1 VNGHDLLLWRRRA
14 LFYRPFTAL
23 PPLCRT
29 TLQARNRASGRHAA
43 TTKKRT
49 LAMHE
54 SIQLGDMAFISD
66 GGEGIGS
73 VREIRPEPPELVIYI
88 ENAGDFEVPMSAVR
102 GVHSGKVVLDCARLE
117 PRLREAT
124 RHVRDAADPSYQAS
138 TGNAGEE
145 E

>member
-1 VNGHDLLLWRRRA
+1 
-14 LFYRPFTAL
+14 
-23 PPLCRT
+23 
-29 TLQARNRASGRHAA
+29 
-43 TTKKRT
+43 
-49 LAMHE
+49 MHE
-54 SIQLGDMAFISD
+54 SIQLGDMVFVAD

-124 RHVRDAADPSYQAS
+124 RHVRDAADPSYQAP
-138 TGNAGEE
+138 TGKAGEE

>member
-1 VNGHDLLLWRRRA
+1 M
-14 LFYRPFTAL
+14 
-23 PPLCRT
+23 
-29 TLQARNRASGRHAA
+29 LQARNRASGRHAA
-43 TTKKRT
+43 TTKKRA

-54 SIQLGDMAFISD
+54 SIQLGDMVFVSD

-88 ENAGDFEVPMSAVR
+88 ENAGDFELPLSAVR

-124 RHVRDAADPSYQAS
+124 RHVRDAADPSYQAR
-138 TGNAGEE
+138 GNGVDEE